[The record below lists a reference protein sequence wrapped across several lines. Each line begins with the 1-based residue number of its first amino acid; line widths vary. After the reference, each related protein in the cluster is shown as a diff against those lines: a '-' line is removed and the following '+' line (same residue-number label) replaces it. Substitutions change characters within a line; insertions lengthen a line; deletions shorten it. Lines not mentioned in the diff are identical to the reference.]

1 MKLISSGL
9 DGWRFESVG
18 EGEEEEGGEGEGVEG
33 GDREGGGGIGQ
44 RVGTPIPGVRKKRR
58 GEAKGSNV
66 WEGEGKRRVLRACR
80 VWLVQG
86 ERAYNSVVER

>member
-1 MKLISSGL
+1 MKSISSGL
-9 DGWRFESVG
+9 DGCRFESMG
-18 EGEEEEGGEGEGVEG
+18 EGGEEEEEEEEGG
-33 GDREGGGGIGQ
+33 DREVGGGIGQ